1 MKWEKLPNGKWRRV
15 KSSKFDPGSPEY
27 EKKMKAKKSKIIC
40 YCETCKSNYSFAEPC
55 LHLLPDGYQ
64 NEKRRKLCKTSK
76 KQKIDSR
83 QGRI

>member
-40 YCETCKSNYSFAEPC
+40 YCET
-55 LHLLPDGYQ
+55 
-64 NEKRRKLCKTSK
+64 
-76 KQKIDSR
+76 
-83 QGRI
+83 